1 MDEKEPRVRVES
13 QIERKDMAIFQVRD
27 DSDLDRVI
35 AVQVDEVDRYDTD
48 VLES

>member
-1 MDEKEPRVRVES
+1 MDEREPRVKVES
-13 QIERKDMAIFQVRD
+13 QVESKYMAMFQVRD
-27 DSDLDRVI
+27 DSDLDRVM